1 MGITYGLNR
10 CFCAEIGF
18 NAQGCGEGEVKK
30 ERHYCRSCM
39 NVHNNKLAAL
49 SKVSAQ
55 PVCAEAGNNVSSC
68 ARSTSERMPLAPS
81 RNGSCNIPRTI

>member
-30 ERHYCRSCM
+30 RDIIAD
-39 NVHNNKLAAL
+39 LA
-49 SKVSAQ
+49 
-55 PVCAEAGNNVSSC
+55 
-68 ARSTSERMPLAPS
+68 
-81 RNGSCNIPRTI
+81 